1 MTKKKPNIK
10 KFAIQNLTKVPS
22 KNHPDSK
29 MFWPREMKLMNSL
42 WARYPDEEFWLN
54 LTLPWT
60 LNSLAFLKSGR
71 GSQELER
78 KYNEY
83 TYTPPD
89 LEKPTE
95 LGDKKVGK
103 DKKITKGRIFLDEL

>member
-1 MTKKKPNIK
+1 
-10 KFAIQNLTKVPS
+10 
-22 KNHPDSK
+22 

-103 DKKITKGRIFLDEL
+103 DKKITKGIIFLDEL